1 MLWGLFHLQANHP
14 NDPLYDPAIRFKNTL
29 SGDDLR
35 RLSQQK
41 MAKNVTDL
49 TGARNSKLTN
59 GNGHGKAKGLRFGRF
74 FTPAGSHAYDLVEW
88 ERRTA
93 SITGEK
99 GQVIF
104 EQKDVE
110 VPRSWS
116 QLAINVVAQKYFR
129 GSPDS
134 PERETSVRQ
143 IIDRVVDTLRTWGK
157 EGGYFATDEDAD
169 NWAEE
174 LRYLLVTQQASFN
187 SPVWFNIG
195 VPGRA
200 QQASACF
207 INSVQDS
214 MESILDLAKTEGMLF
229 KFGSGTGTNLSV
241 LRSSREQLSG
251 GGTASGPVS
260 FMKGYDSFAGSIK
273 SGGTTRRA
281 AKMVIL
287 NADHPDVMDFIHSKA
302 NEERKAWA
310 LIEAGYN
317 AGFNV
322 PGGAY
327 DSVQFQ
333 NANHSVRVGDDFM
346 RAVIDDKDWET
357 RAVVGGRT
365 VDTFKARDLWKEIAD
380 AAWICGDPG
389 LQFDSTIQDWNVVPN
404 TGRINATNPCSEFV
418 FLDDT
423 ACNLLSLN
431 VMKFQSE
438 RGTFD
443 VDRFQRAVDIT
454 FTGQE
459 ILVSN
464 ASYPTPRIGKNSE
477 ALRPLGLGYA
487 NIGALLMS
495 MGLAY
500 DSDEGRRFAGAITA
514 IMTGRAFAQSAR
526 MAQVKGPFSE
536 YAKNREPM
544 LRVMEKHRAAAHQLT
559 SSPESADVVNA
570 ARSTWDEAVKLGRA
584 HGYRNA
590 QATVLAPTGTIGLMM
605 DCDTTGIEPDLA
617 LVKYKKLVGGGLLKI
632 VNTTV
637 PAALRKLG
645 YDEIKVKEIVEYIDE
660 NDTIEGAPHLQDEHL
675 KVFDCAF
682 KPVKGTR
689 SIAPMGHVRMMAA
702 VQPFISG
709 SMSKTVNLPTEAT
722 VEEIQQTYLESWKLG
737 LKCIAIYRDGCKRS
751 QPLSTSLDKDKKKDV
766 VEGEPKAVRRKLPD
780 ERKAVTHKFDV
791 AGHEGY
797 LTVGLYEDGTPGE
810 LFVTMAKEGSTI
822 SGLMDAFATQT
833 SYALQ
838 FGVPLKFMVDKFS
851 HMRFEPSG
859 FTKNKEIPIAK
870 SIVDYIFRWM
880 ASHFLPEE
888 EQDEVGVIRREGAP
902 RREETPV
909 PAVADPKP
917 SDPEFKLIA
926 APKTTNGIA
935 SQAGR
940 AQGAPPSAGRAQG
953 APPSKIAFVNT
964 DAPACPDCG
973 AITVRSGSCYK
984 CLNCGATTG
993 CS

>member
-1 MLWGLFHLQANHP
+1 MLRGLLHP
-14 NDPLYDPAIRFKNTL
+14 QKYKFNDPLHVVPNQRFESSGN
-29 SGDDLR
+29 GDDLR
-35 RLSQQK
+35 RRLLE
-41 MAKNVTDL
+41 MAKNAADL
-49 TGARNSKLTN
+49 AHATRKN
-59 GNGHGKAKGLRFGRF
+59 GNHKNGTAKPGLRFGRY
-74 FTPAGSHAYDLVEW
+74 FTPAGSHAYDLIEW

-93 SITGEK
+93 AIIGEK

-129 GSPDS
+129 GGQGT

-143 IIDRVVDTLRTWGK
+143 LIDRVVETLARWGRD
-157 EGGYFATDEDAD
+157 GNYFASDEDAE

-174 LRYLLVTQQASFN
+174 LRYLLVTQHASFN
-187 SPVWFNIG
+187 SPVWFNLG
-195 VPGRA
+195 VPGRS
-200 QQASACF
+200 QQGSACF

-214 MESILDLAKTEGMLF
+214 MESILELVKTEGMLF

-241 LRSSREQLSG
+241 LRSSKEQLSG

-287 NADHPDVMDFIHSKA
+287 NADHPDILDFIHSKA
-302 NEERKAWA
+302 DEEKKAWA

-317 AGFNV
+317 VGFNV

-333 NANHSVRVGDDFM
+333 NANHSVRVTDEFM
-346 RAVIDDKDWET
+346 QDVADDKPWT
-357 RAVVGGRT
+357 TKAVVGGR
-365 VDTFKARDLWKEIAD
+365 VIDTYAARDLWKEIAE
-380 AAWICGDPG
+380 AAWVCGDPG
-389 LQFDSTIQDWNVVPN
+389 LQFDTTIQDWNVVPN

-431 VMKFQSE
+431 LMKFQSE
-438 RGTFD
+438 TGTFD
-443 VDRFQRAVDIT
+443 VDRFRRAVDIC

-459 ILVSN
+459 IIVSN
-464 ASYPTPRIGKNSE
+464 ASYPTPAIGANSE

-487 NIGALLMS
+487 NLGALLMS

-514 IMTGRAFAQSAR
+514 IMTGRGFAQSAR
-526 MAQVKGPFSE
+526 MAQVKGPFTE
-536 YAKNREPM
+536 FAKNREPM
-544 LRVMEKHRAAAHQLT
+544 LRVMEKHRQAAHQLST
-559 SSPESADVVNA
+559 SPDSADVVDA
-570 ARSTWDEAVKLGRA
+570 ARATWDDAVKLGRL

-632 VNTTV
+632 VNGTV
-637 PAALRKLG
+637 PGALRKLG
-645 YDEIKVKEIVEYIDE
+645 YDSKEVKDIVEYIDE
-660 NDTIEGAPHLQDEHL
+660 NDTIEGAPQLLEEHL

-682 KPVKGTR
+682 KPVKGMR

-722 VEEIQQTYLESWKLG
+722 VEDIQQTYMESWKLG

-751 QPLSTSLDKDKKKDV
+751 QPLSTSLDKEKKKAAPGE
-766 VEGEPKAVRRKLPD
+766 VEYRAMRRKLPD
-780 ERKAVTHKFDV
+780 ERKAVTHKFDIQ
-791 AGHEGY
+791 GHEGY
-797 LTVGLYEDGTPGE
+797 LTVGMFEDGQPGE

-880 ASHFLPEE
+880 ASHFMSVED
-888 EQDEVGVIRREGAP
+888 QDEAGVVRRDASLAP
-902 RREETPV
+902 QASAPASAAETMASNELKV
-909 PAVADPKP
+909 IATPA
-917 SDPEFKLIA
+917 
-926 APKTTNGIA
+926 NGI
-935 SQAGR
+935 Q
-940 AQGAPPSAGRAQG
+940 
-953 APPSKIAFVNT
+953 KIAFINT

>member
-1 MLWGLFHLQANHP
+1 MLWGLLHPQTNKP
-14 NDPLYDPAIRFKNTL
+14 NDQVNVPAERFENTL
-29 SGDDLR
+29 TGDDLR
-35 RLSQQK
+35 RRFLRK
-41 MAKNVTDL
+41 MAKNLADL
-49 TGARNSKLTN
+49 TGARGPKNGN
-59 GNGHGKAKGLRFGRF
+59 GNGHSSKAKGLRFGRF
-74 FTPAGSHAYDLVEW
+74 FTPPGSHAYDLVEW

-93 SITGEK
+93 AITGEK

-129 GSPDS
+129 GSPGS

-143 IIDRVVDTLRTWGK
+143 IIDRVVDTIAKWGR
-157 EGGYFATDEDAD
+157 EGGYFATEEDAE

-174 LRYLLVTQQASFN
+174 LRFLLVTQHASFN

-195 VPGRA
+195 IPGRS

-241 LRSSREQLSG
+241 LRSSKEQLSG

-287 NADHPDVMDFIHSKA
+287 NADHPDVFDFIRSKA
-302 NEERKAWA
+302 EEEKKAWA

-333 NANHSVRVGDDFM
+333 NANHSVRVTDDFM
-346 RAVIDDKDWET
+346 RAVIEDKEWKT
-357 RAVVGGRT
+357 KAVVDGRT
-365 VDTFKARDLWKEIAD
+365 IETYKARDMWREIAD

-431 VMKFQSE
+431 LIKFQTE
-438 RGTFD
+438 DGTFD
-443 VDRFQRAVDIT
+443 VDRFRRAVDIC

-459 ILVSN
+459 IIVSN
-464 ASYPTPRIGKNSE
+464 ASYPTPAIAKNSE

-487 NIGALLMS
+487 NLGALLMS
-495 MGLAY
+495 RGLAY

-514 IMTGRAFAQSAR
+514 IMTGRGFAQSAR
-526 MAQVKGPFSE
+526 MAQVKGPFAE
-536 YAKNREPM
+536 YSKNREPM
-544 LRVMEKHRAAAHQLT
+544 LRVMEKHRQAAYQLT
-559 SSPESADVVNA
+559 TSPESADVVEA
-570 ARSTWDEAVKLGRA
+570 ARETWDDAVKLGRQ

-632 VNTTV
+632 VNNTV

-645 YDEIKVKEIVEYIDE
+645 YESNEVKEIVEFIDE

-682 KPVKGTR
+682 KPVKGAR
-689 SIAPMGHVRMMAA
+689 SIAPMGHVRMMAG

-722 VEEIQQTYLESWKLG
+722 VEDIEQTYMESWKLG

-751 QPLSTSLDKDKKKDV
+751 QPLSTSLDKEK
-766 VEGEPKAVRRKLPD
+766 KAVAAAPDVEYRAMRRKLPD
-780 ERKAVTHKFDV
+780 ERKAVTHKFDI

-797 LTVGLYEDGTPGE
+797 LTVGLYEDGMPGE

-880 ASHFLPEE
+880 ASHFLPVED
-888 EQDEVGVIRREGAP
+888 QDEAGVVRR
-902 RREETPV
+902 ETPV
-909 PAVADPKP
+909 ATTPAPATPGVTP
-917 SDPEFKLIA
+917 SSGLE
-926 APKTTNGIA
+926 GIA
-935 SQAGR
+935 SPANGIQ
-940 AQGAPPSAGRAQG
+940 
-953 APPSKIAFVNT
+953 KIAF
-964 DAPACPDCG
+964 
-973 AITVRSGSCYK
+973 I
-984 CLNCGATTG
+984 
-993 CS
+993 

>member
-1 MLWGLFHLQANHP
+1 MLRGLLHP
-14 NDPLYDPAIRFKNTL
+14 QTNKLNDPLHIAPNQRFKSSGN
-29 SGDDLR
+29 GDDLR
-35 RLSQQK
+35 RLLLE
-41 MAKNVTDL
+41 MAKNAADL
-49 TGARNSKLTN
+49 AHATRKN
-59 GNGHGKAKGLRFGRF
+59 GNHKNGTAKPGLRFGRY
-74 FTPAGSHAYDLVEW
+74 FTAAGSHAYDLIEW

-93 SITGEK
+93 AIMGEK

-129 GSPDS
+129 GGQGT

-143 IIDRVVDTLRTWGK
+143 LIDRVVDTLAKWGR
-157 EGGYFATDEDAD
+157 EGNYFASEEDAE

-174 LRYLLVTQQASFN
+174 LRYLLVTQHASFN
-187 SPVWFNIG
+187 SPVWFNLG
-195 VPGRA
+195 VPNRA
-200 QQASACF
+200 QQGSACF

-214 MESILDLAKTEGMLF
+214 MESILDLVKTEGMLF

-260 FMKGYDSFAGSIK
+260 FMRGYDSFAGSIK

-287 NADHPDVMDFIHSKA
+287 NADHPDVLDFIRCKA
-302 NEERKAWA
+302 EEEKKAWA
-310 LIEAGYN
+310 LIEAGFN

-333 NANHSVRVGDDFM
+333 NANHSVRLTDDFM
-346 RAVIDDKDWET
+346 RAVMDDKGWDT
-357 RAVVGGRT
+357 HAVVGNRV
-365 VDTFKARDLWKEIAD
+365 VDKYKARTLWREIAD
-380 AAWICGDPG
+380 AAWVCGDPG

-431 VMKFQSE
+431 LMKFQSE
-438 RGTFD
+438 GDTFD
-443 VDRFQRAVDIT
+443 VDRFRRAVDVC

-464 ASYPTPRIGKNSE
+464 ASYPTPAIAKNSE

-487 NIGALLMS
+487 NLGALLMS

-526 MAQVKGPFSE
+526 MSEVKGPFSE
-536 YAKNREPM
+536 YARNREPM
-544 LRVMEKHRAAAHQLT
+544 LRVMEKHRQAAYALST
-559 SSPESADVVNA
+559 SPESADVIKA
-570 ARSTWDEAVKLGRA
+570 ARDTWDDAVNLGRI

-632 VNTTV
+632 VNNTV

-645 YDEIKVKEIVEYIDE
+645 YDSNEVKEIVEYIDD
-660 NDTIEGAPHLQDEHL
+660 NDTIEGAPHLVDEHL

-682 KPVKGTR
+682 KPVKGAR
-689 SIAPMGHVRMMAA
+689 SIAPMGHVRMMAG

-709 SMSKTVNLPTEAT
+709 SMSKTVTLPTEAT
-722 VEEIQQTYLESWKLG
+722 IEDIQQTYLESWKLG

-751 QPLSTSLDKDKKKDV
+751 QPLSTSLDKKK
-766 VEGEPKAVRRKLPD
+766 EPEATAEFRAMRHKLPD
-780 ERKAVTHKFDV
+780 ERRSITHKFDI

-797 LTVGLYEDGTPGE
+797 LTVGLYEDGQPGE

-833 SYALQ
+833 SYSLQ

-880 ASHFLPEE
+880 ASHFLPLED
-888 EQDEVGVIRREGAP
+888 QDEAGVVRRETPAP
-902 RREETPV
+902 EAG
-909 PAVADPKP
+909 PATVSELKV
-917 SDPEFKLIA
+917 IA
-926 APKTTNGIA
+926 APA
-935 SQAGR
+935 SGVQ
-940 AQGAPPSAGRAQG
+940 
-953 APPSKIAFVNT
+953 KIAFINT

>member
-1 MLWGLFHLQANHP
+1 
-14 NDPLYDPAIRFKNTL
+14 
-29 SGDDLR
+29 
-35 RLSQQK
+35 
-41 MAKNVTDL
+41 MAKNVADL
-49 TGARNSKLTN
+49 AVARRN
-59 GNGHGKAKGLRFGRF
+59 GNHKGAQSGKVPGLRFERF
-74 FTPAGSHAYDLVEW
+74 FTPPGSHAFDLIEW

-93 SITGEK
+93 GITGEK

-129 GSPDS
+129 GGADS

-143 IIDRVVDTLRTWGK
+143 IIDRVVDTLAKWGR
-157 EGGYFATDEDAD
+157 EGGYFAGEEDAE

-174 LRYLLVTQQASFN
+174 LRFLLVTQQASFN

-195 VPGRA
+195 VPGRS
-200 QQASACF
+200 QQGSACF

-214 MESILDLAKTEGMLF
+214 MESILDLVKTEGMLF

-287 NADHPDVMDFIHSKA
+287 NADHPDVLDFIRCKA
-302 NEERKAWA
+302 EEEKKAWA
-310 LIEAGYN
+310 LIDAGYN
-317 AGFNV
+317 VGFNV

-333 NANHSVRVGDDFM
+333 NANNSVRVSDEFM
-346 RAVIDDKDWET
+346 KAVESDKEWET
-357 RAVVGGRT
+357 KAVVGGRT
-365 VDTFKARDLWKEIAD
+365 VDTYKARTLWREIAD
-380 AAWICGDPG
+380 ATWICGDPG
-389 LQFDSTIQDWNVVPN
+389 LQFDTTIQDWNVVPN

-431 VMKFQSE
+431 LMKFQSE
-438 RGTFD
+438 DGTFNI
-443 VDRFQRAVDIT
+443 DRFKRAVDIC

-464 ASYPTPRIGKNSE
+464 ASYPTPAIGKNSE

-487 NIGALLMS
+487 NLGALLMS

-500 DSDEGRRFAGAITA
+500 DSAEGARFAGAVTA
-514 IMTGRAFAQSAR
+514 IMTGEAFAQSAR

-544 LRVMEKHRAAAHQLT
+544 LRVMEKHRQAAHQLST
-559 SSPESADVVNA
+559 SPESADVVDA
-570 ARSTWDEAVKLGRA
+570 ARVTWDEAVKLGRA

-632 VNTTV
+632 VNGTV

-645 YDEIKVKEIVEYIDE
+645 YDEHQVKEIVIFIDE
-660 NDTIEGAPHLQDEHL
+660 NDTIEGAPHLAEEHL

-682 KPVKGTR
+682 KPVNGTR
-689 SIAPMGHVRMMAA
+689 SIAPMGHVRMMAGI
-702 VQPFISG
+702 QPFISG
-709 SMSKTVNLPTEAT
+709 SMSKTVNLPTDAK
-722 VEEIQQTYLESWKLG
+722 VEDIEQTYFESWKLG

-751 QPLSTSLDKDKKKDV
+751 QPLSTSRDKEKAAP
-766 VEGEPKAVRRKLPD
+766 VEVEYRAMRRKLPD
-780 ERKAVTHKFDV
+780 ERKAITHKFDIQ
-791 AGHEGY
+791 GHEGY
-797 LTVGLYEDGTPGE
+797 LTVGLFEDGTPGE

-838 FGVPLKFMVDKFS
+838 FGVPVKFMVDKFS

-880 ASHFLPEE
+880 ASHFLPLDA
-888 EQDEVGVIRREGAP
+888 QDEVGIIRREPAP
-902 RREETPV
+902 SVDPIALSAPAASSKETQTATELKVIASPV
-909 PAVADPKP
+909 
-917 SDPEFKLIA
+917 
-926 APKTTNGIA
+926 TNGNGGGTF
-935 SQAGR
+935 QR
-940 AQGAPPSAGRAQG
+940 
-953 APPSKIAFVNT
+953 IAFVNT
-964 DAPACPDCG
+964 DAPACADCG

>member
-1 MLWGLFHLQANHP
+1 
-14 NDPLYDPAIRFKNTL
+14 
-29 SGDDLR
+29 
-35 RLSQQK
+35 
-41 MAKNVTDL
+41 MAKNVAEVAA
-49 TGARNSKLTN
+49 GARRN
-59 GNGHGKAKGLRFGRF
+59 GNHKPKVGLKFERY
-74 FTPAGSHAYDLVEW
+74 FTPPGAHAYDLIEW

-93 SITGEK
+93 AITSEK
-99 GQVIF
+99 GQIIF

-129 GSPDS
+129 GSPGS
-134 PERETSVRQ
+134 PERETSVRE
-143 IIDRVVDTLRTWGK
+143 IVDRVVETLAAWGR
-157 EGGYFATDEDAD
+157 EGNYFATDEDAA

-174 LRYLLVTQQASFN
+174 LRYLLVTQHASFN

-200 QQASACF
+200 QQGSACF

-214 MESILDLAKTEGMLF
+214 MESILELVKTEGMLF

-260 FMKGYDSFAGSIK
+260 FMRGYDSFAGSIK

-287 NADHPDVMDFIHSKA
+287 NADHPDVLAFIRCKA
-302 NEERKAWA
+302 EEEKKAWA
-310 LIEAGYN
+310 LIESGYN
-317 AGFNV
+317 SGFNV
-322 PGGAY
+322 AGGAY

-333 NANHSVRVGDDFM
+333 NANHSVRISDDFM
-346 RAVIDDKDWET
+346 RAVMDDKGWDT
-357 RAVVGGRT
+357 HAVVDNRVVDKFQART
-365 VDTFKARDLWKEIAD
+365 LWREIAE
-380 AAWICGDPG
+380 AAWVCGDPG

-431 VMKFQSE
+431 LMKFQNE
-438 RGTFD
+438 AGTFD
-443 VDRFQRAVDIT
+443 VDRFRRAVDIC

-459 ILVSN
+459 IIVSN
-464 ASYPTPRIGKNSE
+464 ASYPTPAIGKNSE

-487 NIGALLMS
+487 NLGALLMS

-526 MAQVKGPFSE
+526 MAQVKGPFDE
-536 YAKNREPM
+536 YSRNREPM
-544 LRVMEKHRAAAHQLT
+544 LRVMEKHRQAAYALST
-559 SSPESADVVNA
+559 SPESADVIRA
-570 ARSTWDEAVKLGRA
+570 ARDTWDDAVNLGRI

-617 LVKYKKLVGGGLLKI
+617 LVKYKKLVGGGMLKI
-632 VNTTV
+632 VNGTV

-645 YDEIKVKEIVEYIDE
+645 YDSNEVKEIVEYIDD
-660 NDTIEGAPHLQDEHL
+660 NDTIEGAPHLVDDHL

-682 KPVKGTR
+682 KPVKGAR
-689 SIAPMGHVRMMAA
+689 SIAPMGHVRMMAG

-722 VEEIQQTYLESWKLG
+722 VEDIEQTYMESWKLG

-751 QPLSTSLDKDKKKDV
+751 QPLSTSLDKKKEPEAV
-766 VEGEPKAVRRKLPD
+766 VQYSAMRHKLPD
-780 ERKAVTHKFDV
+780 ERKSITHKFDIG
-791 AGHEGY
+791 GHEGY
-797 LTVGLYEDGTPGE
+797 LTVGLYEDGQPGE

-838 FGVPLKFMVDKFS
+838 FGVPLKFMVDKFT

-859 FTKNKEIPIAK
+859 FTKNPEIPIAK

-880 ASHFLPEE
+880 AAHFLPAQDAEE
-888 EQDEVGVIRREGAP
+888 AGVIMREPAV
-902 RREETPV
+902 ETP
-909 PAVADPKP
+909 PPPTTPDPKTGP
-917 SDPEFKLIA
+917 GALKIIA
-926 APKTTNGIA
+926 APQPANGI
-935 SQAGR
+935 Q
-940 AQGAPPSAGRAQG
+940 
-953 APPSKIAFVNT
+953 KIAFINT
-964 DAPACPDCG
+964 DAPACADCG

>member
-1 MLWGLFHLQANHP
+1 
-14 NDPLYDPAIRFKNTL
+14 
-29 SGDDLR
+29 
-35 RLSQQK
+35 
-41 MAKNVTDL
+41 MAKNAADL
-49 TGARNSKLTN
+49 AHATRKN
-59 GNGHGKAKGLRFGRF
+59 GNHKNGTAKPGLRFGRY
-74 FTPAGSHAYDLVEW
+74 FTPAGSHAYDLIEW

-93 SITGEK
+93 AIIGEK

-129 GSPDS
+129 GGLGT

-143 IIDRVVDTLRTWGK
+143 LIDRVVDTLARWGR
-157 EGGYFATDEDAD
+157 EGNYFATDEDAE

-174 LRYLLVTQQASFN
+174 LRYLLVTQHASFN
-187 SPVWFNIG
+187 SPVWFNLG
-195 VPGRA
+195 VPNRA
-200 QQASACF
+200 QQGSACF
-207 INSVQDS
+207 INSVEDS
-214 MESILDLAKTEGMLF
+214 MESILDLVKTEGMLF

-241 LRSSREQLSG
+241 LRSSKEQLSG

-260 FMKGYDSFAGSIK
+260 FMRGYDSFAGSIK

-287 NADHPDVMDFIHSKA
+287 NADHPDVLDFIRCKA
-302 NEERKAWA
+302 DEEKKAWA

-317 AGFNV
+317 VGFNV

-333 NANHSVRVGDDFM
+333 NANHSVRASDDFM
-346 RAVIDDKDWET
+346 KAVVEDKQWT
-357 RAVVGGRT
+357 TKAVVGGRV
-365 VDTFKARDLWKEIAD
+365 VDTYKARDLWKEIAE
-380 AAWICGDPG
+380 AAWVCGDPG
-389 LQFDSTIQDWNVVPN
+389 VQFDTTIQDWNVVPN

-431 VMKFQSE
+431 LMKFQTES
-438 RGTFD
+438 GTFD
-443 VDRFQRAVDIT
+443 VDRFRRAVDIC

-459 ILVSN
+459 IIVSN
-464 ASYPTPRIGKNSE
+464 ASYPTPAIAKNSE

-487 NIGALLMS
+487 NLGALLMS

-514 IMTGRAFAQSAR
+514 IMTGRGFAQSAR

-536 YAKNREPM
+536 FAKNREPM
-544 LRVMEKHRAAAHQLT
+544 LRVMEKHRQAAHQLST
-559 SSPESADVVNA
+559 SPESADVVDA
-570 ARSTWDEAVKLGRA
+570 ARATWDDAVKLGRL

-632 VNTTV
+632 VNGTV

-645 YDEIKVKEIVEYIDE
+645 YDSKEVKDIVEYIDE
-660 NDTIEGAPHLQDEHL
+660 NDTIEGAPQLLEEHL

-682 KPVKGTR
+682 KPVKGMR

-722 VEEIQQTYLESWKLG
+722 VEDIQQTYLESWKLG

-751 QPLSTSLDKDKKKDV
+751 QPLSTSLDKDKKKAAPDQ
-766 VEGEPKAVRRKLPD
+766 VEYRAMRRKLPD
-780 ERKAVTHKFDV
+780 ERKAVTHKFDIQ
-791 AGHEGY
+791 GHEGY
-797 LTVGLYEDGTPGE
+797 LTVGMFEDGQPGE

-880 ASHFLPEE
+880 ASHFMSVED
-888 EQDEVGVIRREGAP
+888 QDEAGVVRRDAP
-902 RREETPV
+902 PV
-909 PAVADPKP
+909 VAQAPA
-917 SDPEFKLIA
+917 A
-926 APKTTNGIA
+926 APASETMPSNELKVIATPANGI
-935 SQAGR
+935 Q
-940 AQGAPPSAGRAQG
+940 
-953 APPSKIAFVNT
+953 KIAFINT

>member
-1 MLWGLFHLQANHP
+1 MLRGLLHP
-14 NDPLYDPAIRFKNTL
+14 QKYKFNDPLHVVPNQRFESSGN
-29 SGDDLR
+29 GDDLR
-35 RLSQQK
+35 RRLLE
-41 MAKNVTDL
+41 MAKNAADL
-49 TGARNSKLTN
+49 AHATRKN
-59 GNGHGKAKGLRFGRF
+59 GNHKNGTAKPGLRFGRY
-74 FTPAGSHAYDLVEW
+74 FTPAGSHAYDLIEW

-93 SITGEK
+93 AIIGEK

-129 GSPDS
+129 GGQGT

-143 IIDRVVDTLRTWGK
+143 LIDRVVETLARWGRD
-157 EGGYFATDEDAD
+157 GSYFASDEDAE

-174 LRYLLVTQQASFN
+174 LRYLLVTQHASFN
-187 SPVWFNIG
+187 SPVWFNLG
-195 VPGRA
+195 VPGRS
-200 QQASACF
+200 QQGSACF

-214 MESILDLAKTEGMLF
+214 MESILELVKTEGMLF

-241 LRSSREQLSG
+241 LRSSKEQLSG

-287 NADHPDVMDFIHSKA
+287 NADHPDILDFIRSKSD
-302 NEERKAWA
+302 EEKKAWA

-317 AGFNV
+317 VGFNV

-333 NANHSVRVGDDFM
+333 NANHSVRVTDEFM
-346 RAVIDDKDWET
+346 QDVADDKPWT
-357 RAVVGGRT
+357 TKAVVGGR
-365 VDTFKARDLWKEIAD
+365 VIDTYAARDLWKEIAE
-380 AAWICGDPG
+380 AAWVCGDPG
-389 LQFDSTIQDWNVVPN
+389 LQFDTTIQDWNVVPN

-431 VMKFQSE
+431 LMKFQSE
-438 RGTFD
+438 TGTFD
-443 VDRFQRAVDIT
+443 VDRFRRAVDIC

-459 ILVSN
+459 IIVSN
-464 ASYPTPRIGKNSE
+464 ASYPTPAIGANSE

-487 NIGALLMS
+487 NLGALLMS

-514 IMTGRAFAQSAR
+514 IMTGRGFAQSAR
-526 MAQVKGPFSE
+526 MAQVKGPFTE
-536 YAKNREPM
+536 FAKNREPM
-544 LRVMEKHRAAAHQLT
+544 LRVMEKHRQAAHQLST
-559 SSPESADVVNA
+559 SPDSADVVDA
-570 ARSTWDEAVKLGRA
+570 ARATWDDAVKLGRL

-632 VNTTV
+632 VNGTV
-637 PAALRKLG
+637 PGALRKLG
-645 YDEIKVKEIVEYIDE
+645 YDSKEVKDIVEYIDE
-660 NDTIEGAPHLQDEHL
+660 NDTIEGAPQLLEEHL

-682 KPVKGTR
+682 KPVKGMR

-722 VEEIQQTYLESWKLG
+722 VEDIQQTYMESWKLG

-751 QPLSTSLDKDKKKDV
+751 QPLSTSLDKEKKKAAPGE
-766 VEGEPKAVRRKLPD
+766 VEYRAMRRKLPD
-780 ERKAVTHKFDV
+780 ERKAVTHKFDIQ
-791 AGHEGY
+791 GHEGY
-797 LTVGLYEDGTPGE
+797 LTVGMFEDGQPGE

-880 ASHFLPEE
+880 ASHFMSVED
-888 EQDEVGVIRREGAP
+888 QDEAGVVRRDASLAP
-902 RREETPV
+902 QASAPASTAESMPSNELKVIATP
-909 PAVADPKP
+909 A
-917 SDPEFKLIA
+917 
-926 APKTTNGIA
+926 NGI
-935 SQAGR
+935 Q
-940 AQGAPPSAGRAQG
+940 
-953 APPSKIAFVNT
+953 KIAFINT

>member
-1 MLWGLFHLQANHP
+1 
-14 NDPLYDPAIRFKNTL
+14 
-29 SGDDLR
+29 
-35 RLSQQK
+35 
-41 MAKNVTDL
+41 MAKNAADL
-49 TGARNSKLTN
+49 TAGARKN
-59 GNGHGKAKGLRFGRF
+59 GNHKNGTAKPGLRFGRY
-74 FTPAGSHAYDLVEW
+74 FTPEGSHAYDLIEW

-93 SITGEK
+93 AIIGEK

-110 VPRSWS
+110 VPRAWS

-129 GSPDS
+129 GSPGS

-143 IIDRVVDTLRTWGK
+143 IIDRVVETLAKWGL
-157 EGGYFATDEDAD
+157 EGAYFASDEDAQ

-174 LRYLLVTQQASFN
+174 LRYLLVTQHASFN
-187 SPVWFNIG
+187 SPVWFNLG
-195 VPGRA
+195 VPSRA
-200 QQASACF
+200 QQGSACF

-214 MESILDLAKTEGMLF
+214 MESILELVKTEGMLF

-241 LRSSREQLSG
+241 LRSSKEQLSG

-260 FMKGYDSFAGSIK
+260 FMRGYDSFAGSIK

-287 NADHPDVMDFIHSKA
+287 NADHPDVLDFIRCKA
-302 NEERKAWA
+302 EEEKKAWA

-317 AGFNV
+317 VGFNV

-333 NANHSVRVGDDFM
+333 NANHSVRASDDFM
-346 RAVIDDKDWET
+346 RAVIDDKEWKT
-357 RAVVGGRT
+357 RAVVDGR
-365 VDTFKARDLWKEIAD
+365 VIDTYKARDLWKEIAE
-380 AAWICGDPG
+380 AVWVCGDPG
-389 LQFDSTIQDWNVVPN
+389 VQFDTTIQDWNVVPN

-431 VMKFQSE
+431 LMKFQTAQ
-438 RGTFD
+438 GTFD
-443 VDRFQRAVDIT
+443 VERLQRAVDIC

-464 ASYPTPRIGKNSE
+464 ASYPTPAIAKNSE

-487 NIGALLMS
+487 NLGALLMS
-495 MGLAY
+495 RGLAY

-514 IMTGRAFAQSAR
+514 IMTGRGFAQSAR
-526 MAQVKGPFSE
+526 TAQVKGPFAE
-536 YAKNREPM
+536 YSKNREPM
-544 LRVMEKHRAAAHQLT
+544 LRVMEKHRQAAYQLT
-559 SSPESADVVNA
+559 TSPESADVVEA
-570 ARSTWDEAVKLGRA
+570 ARETWDDAVKLGRQ

-632 VNTTV
+632 VNNTV

-645 YDEIKVKEIVEYIDE
+645 YDSKEVKEIVEYIDE
-660 NDTIEGAPHLQDEHL
+660 NDTIEGAPQLLEEHL

-682 KPVKGTR
+682 KPVKGMR

-709 SMSKTVNLPTEAT
+709 SMSKTVNLPTDAT
-722 VEEIQQTYLESWKLG
+722 VEDIQRTYMESWKLG

-751 QPLSTSLDKDKKKDV
+751 QPLPTSKDKEYKA
-766 VEGEPKAVRRKLPD
+766 VEPAGPEYRAVRRRLPD
-780 ERKAVTHKFDV
+780 ERKSITHKFDIQ
-791 AGHEGY
+791 GHEGY
-797 LTVGLYEDGTPGE
+797 VTVGMFEDGQPGE

-880 ASHFLPEE
+880 ASHFLPVED
-888 EQDEVGVIRREGAP
+888 QDEVGIVRRE
-902 RREETPV
+902 
-909 PAVADPKP
+909 DPKP
-917 SDPEFKLIA
+917 ASDPKPIEPEFKV
-926 APKTTNGIA
+926 IA
-935 SQAGR
+935 S
-940 AQGAPPSAGRAQG
+940 PSTVQ
-953 APPSKIAFVNT
+953 KLAFVNT
-964 DAPACPDCG
+964 GDAPACADCG

>member
-1 MLWGLFHLQANHP
+1 MLWGLLHP
-14 NDPLYDPAIRFKNTL
+14 QSNKVNDPAHVPAKRFENTHT
-29 SGDDLR
+29 GDDLR
-35 RLSQQK
+35 RRFLRK
-41 MAKNVTDL
+41 MAKNLADL
-49 TGARNSKLTN
+49 TGARAPKN
-59 GNGHGKAKGLRFGRF
+59 GNGHHSKAKGLRFDRF
-74 FTPAGSHAYDLVEW
+74 FTPPGSHAYDLVEW

-93 SITGEK
+93 AITSEK
-99 GQVIF
+99 GQIIF

-129 GSPDS
+129 GSPGS

-143 IIDRVVDTLRTWGK
+143 IVDRVVETLAAWGR
-157 EGGYFATDEDAD
+157 EGSYFATDEDAA

-174 LRYLLVTQQASFN
+174 LRFLLVTQHASFN

-195 VPGRA
+195 IPTRS
-200 QQASACF
+200 QQTSACF

-214 MESILDLAKTEGMLF
+214 MDSILDLVKTEGMLF
-229 KFGSGTGTNLSV
+229 KFGSGTGTNLSI
-241 LRSSREQLSG
+241 LRSSKEQLSG

-287 NADHPDVMDFIHSKA
+287 NADHPDVLDFIHSKA
-302 NEERKAWA
+302 EEEKKAWA

-333 NANHSVRVGDDFM
+333 NANHSVRVTDDFM
-346 RAVIDDKDWET
+346 RAVIDDKEWKT
-357 RAVVGGRT
+357 KAVVDGRT
-365 VDTFKARDLWKEIAD
+365 VETYKARDMWREIAD

-431 VMKFQSE
+431 LMKFQTE
-438 RGTFD
+438 QGTFD
-443 VDRFQRAVDIT
+443 VERFRHAVDVC

-459 ILVSN
+459 ILVSS
-464 ASYPTPRIGKNSE
+464 ASYPTPAIGKNSE

-487 NIGALLMS
+487 NIGALLIS

-500 DSDEGRRFAGAITA
+500 DSDERRRFAGGITA

-559 SSPESADVVNA
+559 SSSESADVVNA

-584 HGYRNA
+584 DGYRNA

-645 YDEIKVKEIVEYIDE
+645 YDEAKVKEIVEYIDE

-709 SMSKTVNLPTEAT
+709 SMSKTVNLPTDAT
-722 VEEIQQTYLESWKLG
+722 VEDIQQTYLESWKLG

-751 QPLSTSLDKDKKKDV
+751 QPLSTSLDKEK
-766 VEGEPKAVRRKLPD
+766 KAVAAAPDVEYRAMRRKLPD
-780 ERKAVTHKFDV
+780 ERKAVTHKFDI

-797 LTVGLYEDGTPGE
+797 LTVGLYEDGMPGE

-880 ASHFLPEE
+880 ASHFLPVED
-888 EQDEVGVIRREGAP
+888 QDEVGIVRREVSP
-902 RREETPV
+902 QTS
-909 PAVADPKP
+909 DPKP
-917 SDPEFKLIA
+917 IEPEFKVVA
-926 APKTTNGIA
+926 APSTVQKL
-935 SQAGR
+935 
-940 AQGAPPSAGRAQG
+940 
-953 APPSKIAFVNT
+953 AFVNT
-964 DAPACPDCG
+964 GDAPACADCG

>member
-1 MLWGLFHLQANHP
+1 
-14 NDPLYDPAIRFKNTL
+14 
-29 SGDDLR
+29 
-35 RLSQQK
+35 
-41 MAKNVTDL
+41 MAKNVTDIASSRPL
-49 TGARNSKLTN
+49 KNGN
-59 GNGHGKAKGLRFGRF
+59 GNGHGSRTKGLRFGRL
-74 FTPAGSHAYDLVEW
+74 FTPPGSHAYDLVEW

-93 SITGEK
+93 AITGEK

-129 GSPDS
+129 GNPGS

-143 IIDRVVDTLRTWGK
+143 IIDRVVDTLARWGV
-157 EGGYFATDEDAD
+157 EGDYFASDEDAE

-174 LRYLLVTQQASFN
+174 LRFLLVTQQASFN

-195 VPGRA
+195 VPGRS
-200 QQASACF
+200 QQGSACF

-214 MESILDLAKTEGMLF
+214 MESILELVKTEGMLF

-260 FMKGYDSFAGSIK
+260 FMRGYDSFAGSIK

-287 NADHPDVMDFIHSKA
+287 NADHPDVLAFIRCKA
-302 NEERKAWA
+302 EEEKKAWA
-310 LIEAGYN
+310 LIESGYN

-333 NANHSVRVGDDFM
+333 NANHSVRLTDDFM
-346 RAVIDDKDWET
+346 RAVMDDKGWDT
-357 RAVVGGRT
+357 HAVVGNRV
-365 VDTFKARDLWKEIAD
+365 VDKYKARTLWREIAD
-380 AAWICGDPG
+380 AAWVCGDPG

-431 VMKFQSE
+431 LMKFQSE
-438 RGTFD
+438 GDTFD
-443 VDRFQRAVDIT
+443 VDRFRRAVDIC

-464 ASYPTPRIGKNSE
+464 ASYPTPAIAKNSE

-487 NIGALLMS
+487 NLGALLMS

-526 MAQVKGPFSE
+526 MSEVKGPFSE

-544 LRVMEKHRAAAHQLT
+544 LRVMEKHRKAAHQLST
-559 SSPESADVVNA
+559 SPESADVLQG
-570 ARSTWDEAVKLGRA
+570 ARETWDEAVKLGRA

-709 SMSKTVNLPTEAT
+709 SMSKTVNLPTDAT
-722 VEEIQQTYLESWKLG
+722 AEDIQQTYMESWKLG

-751 QPLSTSLDKDKKKDV
+751 QPLSTSLDKEKKKEVAADS
-766 VEGEPKAVRRKLPD
+766 EPKAVRRKLPD

-791 AGHEGY
+791 GGHEGY
-797 LTVGLYEDGTPGE
+797 LTVGLFEDGTPGE

-838 FGVPLKFMVDKFS
+838 FGVPVKFMVDKFS

-880 ASHFLPEE
+880 ASHFLGIE
-888 EQDEVGVIRREGAP
+888 EQDEAGVIRREAP
-902 RREETPV
+902 VVQTTPP
-909 PAVADPKP
+909 PAPSSSVAP
-917 SDPEFKLIA
+917 SSEL
-926 APKTTNGIA
+926 
-935 SQAGR
+935 
-940 AQGAPPSAGRAQG
+940 
-953 APPSKIAFVNT
+953 
-964 DAPACPDCG
+964 
-973 AITVRSGSCYK
+973 
-984 CLNCGATTG
+984 
-993 CS
+993 

>member
-1 MLWGLFHLQANHP
+1 
-14 NDPLYDPAIRFKNTL
+14 
-29 SGDDLR
+29 
-35 RLSQQK
+35 
-41 MAKNVTDL
+41 MAKNATDVAAA
-49 TGARNSKLTN
+49 ARRN
-59 GNGHGKAKGLRFGRF
+59 GNHKPAAGRAQSGKVAGLRFDRF
-74 FTPAGSHAYDLVEW
+74 FTPPGSHAFDLIEW

-93 SITGEK
+93 GITGEK

-143 IIDRVVDTLRTWGK
+143 IIDRVVDTLAKWGR
-157 EGGYFATDEDAD
+157 EGGYFAGEEDAE
-169 NWAEE
+169 NWAQE

-195 VPGRA
+195 VPGRS
-200 QQASACF
+200 QQGSACF
-207 INSVQDS
+207 INSVEDS
-214 MESILDLAKTEGMLF
+214 MESILNLVKTEGMLF

-287 NADHPDVMDFIHSKA
+287 NADHPDILDFIRCKA
-302 NEERKAWA
+302 EEEKKAWA

-317 AGFNV
+317 VGFNV

-333 NANHSVRVGDDFM
+333 NANNSVRLSDDFM
-346 RAVIDDKDWET
+346 KAVEADKEWET
-357 RAVVGGRT
+357 KAVVGGRT
-365 VDTFKARDLWKEIAD
+365 IDTYKARNLWREIAD

-389 LQFDSTIQDWNVVPN
+389 LQFDTTIQDWNVVPN
-404 TGRINATNPCSEFV
+404 TGRINATNPCAEFV

-431 VMKFQSE
+431 LMKFQSE
-438 RGTFD
+438 DGTFNP
-443 VDRFQRAVDIT
+443 DRFRRAVDIC

-464 ASYPTPRIGKNSE
+464 ASYPTPAIARNSE

-487 NIGALLMS
+487 NLGALLMS

-536 YAKNREPM
+536 FTKNREPM
-544 LRVMEKHRAAAHQLT
+544 LRVMEKHRQAAHQLST
-559 SSPESADVVNA
+559 SPESAEVVDA
-570 ARSTWDEAVKLGRA
+570 ARETWDDAVKLGRA

-632 VNTTV
+632 VNNTV

-645 YDEIKVKEIVEYIDE
+645 YNEHEVKEIVIFIDE
-660 NDTIEGAPHLQDEHL
+660 NDTIEGAPHLAEEHL

-682 KPVKGTR
+682 KPVNGSR
-689 SIAPMGHVRMMAA
+689 SIAPMGHVRMMAG

-709 SMSKTVNLPTEAT
+709 SMSKTVNLPTDAT
-722 VEEIQQTYLESWKLG
+722 VEDIEKTYFESWKLG

-751 QPLSTSLDKDKKKDV
+751 QPLSTSLDKEKKADAATP
-766 VEGEPKAVRRKLPD
+766 EYRAIRRRLRD
-780 ERKAVTHKFDV
+780 ERKSITHKFDI

-797 LTVGLYEDGTPGE
+797 LTVGLFDDGQPGE

-838 FGVPLKFMVDKFS
+838 FGVPVKFMVDKFS

-859 FTKNKEIPIAK
+859 FTRNKEIPIAK

-880 ASHFLPEE
+880 ASHFLGIE
-888 EQDEVGVIRREGAP
+888 EQDAAGIIRRDAP
-902 RREETPV
+902 
-909 PAVADPKP
+909 ADPGPAP
-917 SDPEFKLIA
+917 SGS
-926 APKTTNGIA
+926 APAQTA
-935 SQAGR
+935 R
-940 AQGAPPSAGRAQG
+940 AQGATDSDIKVIA
-953 APPSKIAFVNT
+953 APTTNGNGNGNPVQRIAFVNT

-973 AITVRSGSCYK
+973 AITVRSGACYK

>member
-1 MLWGLFHLQANHP
+1 
-14 NDPLYDPAIRFKNTL
+14 
-29 SGDDLR
+29 
-35 RLSQQK
+35 
-41 MAKNVTDL
+41 MAKNAADL
-49 TGARNSKLTN
+49 ANPTRKN
-59 GNGHGKAKGLRFGRF
+59 GNHKNGAAKPGLRFGRY
-74 FTPAGSHAYDLVEW
+74 FTPEGSHAYDLIEW

-93 SITGEK
+93 AITGEK
-99 GQVIF
+99 GQLIF

-116 QLAINVVAQKYFR
+116 QLAINVVAQKYFH

-134 PERETSVRQ
+134 QERETSVRQ
-143 IIDRVVDTLRTWGK
+143 IIDRVVETLKKWGL
-157 EGGYFATDEDAD
+157 EGAYFATDEDAE
-169 NWAEE
+169 NWAQE
-174 LRYLLVTQQASFN
+174 LRFLLVTQHASFN
-187 SPVWFNIG
+187 SPVWFNLG
-195 VPGRA
+195 VPGRS
-200 QQASACF
+200 QQGSACF

-214 MESILDLAKTEGMLF
+214 MESILDLVKTEGMLF

-241 LRSSREQLSG
+241 LRSSKEQLSG

-287 NADHPDVMDFIHSKA
+287 NADHPDVLDFIRAKA
-302 NEERKAWA
+302 EEEKKAWA

-317 AGFNV
+317 VGFNV

-333 NANHSVRVGDDFM
+333 NANHSVRVTDDKQWTTKAVVDG
-346 RAVIDDKDWET
+346 RVIDT
-357 RAVVGGRT
+357 Y
-365 VDTFKARDLWKEIAD
+365 KARDVWKEIAE

-431 VMKFQSE
+431 LMKFQTE
-438 RGTFD
+438 EGRVD
-443 VDRFQRAVDIT
+443 VDRLQRAIDVC

-459 ILVSN
+459 IIVSN
-464 ASYPTPRIGKNSE
+464 ASYPTPSIAKNSE

-487 NIGALLMS
+487 NLGALLMS

-514 IMTGRAFAQSAR
+514 IMTGRAFVQSAR

-544 LRVMEKHRAAAHQLT
+544 LRVMEKHRQAAHQLPT
-559 SSPESADVVNA
+559 SPESAEVVDA
-570 ARSTWDEAVKLGRA
+570 ARETWDDAVKLGRQ

-632 VNTTV
+632 VNGTV

-645 YDEIKVKEIVEYIDE
+645 YDSKEVKDIVEYIDE
-660 NDTIEGAPHLQDEHL
+660 NDTIEGAPLLQEEHL

-682 KPVKGTR
+682 KPVKGMR

-722 VEEIQQTYLESWKLG
+722 IEDIQQTYMESWKLG

-751 QPLSTSLDKDKKKDV
+751 QPLSTSLKDKKEKTAETAGADYR
-766 VEGEPKAVRRKLPD
+766 AVRRRLSD
-780 ERKAVTHKFDV
+780 ERKSITHKFDIQ
-791 AGHEGY
+791 GHEGY
-797 LTVGLYEDGTPGE
+797 LTVGMFEDGQPGE

-880 ASHFLPEE
+880 ASHFLPVE
-888 EQDEVGVIRREGAP
+888 EQDEAGVVRRDA
-902 RREETPV
+902 PV
-909 PAVADPKP
+909 PAPAPTSATTTPP
-917 SDPEFKLIA
+917 SELKVIA
-926 APKTTNGIA
+926 TPANGI
-935 SQAGR
+935 Q
-940 AQGAPPSAGRAQG
+940 
-953 APPSKIAFVNT
+953 KIAFINT